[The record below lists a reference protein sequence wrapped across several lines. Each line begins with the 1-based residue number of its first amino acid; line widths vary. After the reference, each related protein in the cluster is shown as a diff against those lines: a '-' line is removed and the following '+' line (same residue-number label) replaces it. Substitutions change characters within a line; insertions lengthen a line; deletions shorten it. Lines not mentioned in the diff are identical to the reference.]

1 MRALYHSACVTTQT
15 GGDTNAYGEACEPG
29 HGYTE
34 QSGHWS
40 PDRDYWTV
48 HPSRDDVHPDV
59 YPDNSPLTPAE
70 WLAEQFT
77 DRLGD
82 LDHIDGHTFTSAR
95 TAIEPGR
102 LTGPE
107 ADEPGAVAG
116 THTFLGDVF
125 AAHRL
130 RTARAGNR
138 TITAAAHAYGF
149 TDTELAQAATLL
161 GHTAPAA
168 GRG

>member
-1 MRALYHSACVTTQT
+1 MRALYFSATVTTKT
-15 GGDTNAYGEACEPG
+15 AGDTNAYGEPCEPG

-48 HPSRDDVHPDV
+48 YPSRDDVDPDS
-59 YPDNSPLTPAE
+59 YPDQSPLTAAQ
-70 WLAEQFT
+70 WLAEQIT
-77 DRLGD
+77 DRLGN

-102 LTGPE
+102 LTGPA

-130 RTARAGNR
+130 RTVPAGAR
-138 TITAAAHAYGF
+138 TLTAAAHAYGF
-149 TDTELAQAATLL
+149 TPAELAEAAALL
-161 GHTAPAA
+161 GHHTPTAV
-168 GRG
+168 RD